1 MTLTGDDEQSR
12 GTAVVTVRLFPLVV
26 LLSFP
31 ALGAP
36 RDFPITW
43 TTQTN
48 DAGKSEYEGWLTARI
63 ARTDDFARFDGRLA
77 WSIGVART
85 LEAQLAVEPEIE
97 RTDASASLDGKVTNL
112 WRWTTWRQGAPFA
125 VGGLGRVSLGLDRL
139 ELEGR
144 LIADLKVD
152 RFLFAL
158 NVSAERLTFW
168 NGRAGVDT
176 RLEESLGVRFALSN
190 TASFGI
196 EGRVKSS
203 WEQRIY
209 RGTAVYVGPTLAFTN
224 PHFWVSLGAF
234 AQVAAERGD
243 GDRGSSEP
251 QELRDNE
258 RFVLRLTVG
267 APAK

>member
-1 MTLTGDDEQSR
+1 MLHR
-12 GTAVVTVRLFPLVV
+12 LLPLAVLFSL
-26 LLSFP
+26 P

-36 RDFPITW
+36 RDFPFTW

-48 DAGKSEYEGWLTARI
+48 DAGQSEFEGWLTPRI
-63 ARTDDFARFDGRLA
+63 ARTDDFVRFDGRLA

-85 LEAQLAVEPEIE
+85 LESQLAVEPESE
-97 RTDASASLDGKVTNL
+97 RTDARTTLEGKVTNL
-112 WRWTTWRQGAPFA
+112 WRWTSWRQGSPFA
-125 VGGLGRVSLGLDRL
+125 LGGLGRISLGADRL

-144 LIADLKVD
+144 LLADLKID

-168 NGRAGVDT
+168 NGRTGIDT
-176 RLEESLGVRFALSN
+176 RLEESLGIRLALSS
-190 TASFGI
+190 TASFGL
-196 EGRVKSS
+196 EGRVKTS
-203 WEQRIY
+203 WERRIY
-209 RGTAVYVGPTLAFTN
+209 RGTAIYLGPTLAFTN

-234 AQVAAERGD
+234 AQVASERGD
-243 GDRGSSEP
+243 GDRGSTEP

-267 APAK
+267 ATTR